1 MAATKVDVAMLLLR
15 YMGLEYGL
23 ESIESGEF
31 KLLRPLEAND
41 PYEMMGAVSGCLS
54 DVVFKPIFR
63 SQDNVRTQDRRHRP
77 HLPL

>member
-23 ESIESGEF
+23 KSIESGEF

-54 DVVFKPIFR
+54 DAAFKELLEDMKYEFIKKSMNGSR
-63 SQDNVRTQDRRHRP
+63 
-77 HLPL
+77 L